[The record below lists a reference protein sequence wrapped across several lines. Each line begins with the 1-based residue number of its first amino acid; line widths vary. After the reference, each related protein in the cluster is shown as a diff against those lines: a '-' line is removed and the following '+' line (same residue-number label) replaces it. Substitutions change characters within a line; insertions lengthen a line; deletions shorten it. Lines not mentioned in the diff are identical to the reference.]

1 MGITRVILVFSVVFF
16 YVLSPIY
23 TLPLAPALYVFGDSL
38 VDSGNNN
45 NLMTVAK
52 VNYKPYGADF
62 PKGPTGRFTNGRT
75 VADFIAEYLG
85 LPYSPPFLSRDGPRS
100 LTGINYASG
109 SCGIMPETGKIS
121 GRCISL
127 LEQINYFEGTVQR
140 DLRTQITN
148 PTQLSEHISKSIYL
162 FSIGSNDYLLNYLLP
177 MNTTSKLYQPE
188 PFAQVLIDRLSQ
200 QLKRVY
206 NLGARKIV
214 VFNIGPLGCI
224 PAITRTHPH
233 VGDCDEKTNQLV
245 AYYNDRLN
253 AMLTSLRSSLPG
265 SKIVL
270 GQANSLVNDALK
282 NPSKYGLTNVNN
294 PCCTSMANGTATCV
308 PNVNPCVNSKQHF
321 FWDAYHLTEAAYS
334 IVASRCFSDKSAC
347 TPVNIQELV
356 KM

>member
-1 MGITRVILVFSVVFF
+1 MGMTRVFLIFSVVFF

-23 TLPLAPALYVFGDSL
+23 TLPIAPALYVFGDSL

-45 NLMTVAK
+45 KLMTLAK
-52 VNYKPYGADF
+52 VNYRPYGADF
-62 PKGPTGRFTNGRT
+62 PKGSTGRFTNGRT

-109 SCGIMPETGKIS
+109 SCGIMPETGKNV
-121 GRCISL
+121 GGCISL
-127 LEQINYFEGTVQR
+127 WEQINFFQATLER
-140 DLRTQITN
+140 DLPKEISN

-162 FSIGSNDYLLNYLLP
+162 FSIGSNDYLVNYLSP
-177 MNTTSKLYQPE
+177 MSDTRKLYQPE
-188 PFAQVLIDRLSQ
+188 PFAQLLIDRLSE

-214 VFNIGPLGCI
+214 VFNVGPIGCI
-224 PAITRTHPH
+224 PAITRTHAH
-233 VGDCDEKTNQLV
+233 VGDCDENSNQLV
-245 AYYNDRLN
+245 TYFNDRLN
-253 AMLTSLRSSLPG
+253 AMLTSLTTSLPG
-265 SKIVL
+265 SKFVL
-270 GQANSLVNDALK
+270 GHANSLANDAIK

-294 PCCTSMANGTATCV
+294 PCCPSMANGTATCI
-308 PNVNPCVNSKQHF
+308 PNVNPCVDSRKHF

-334 IVASRCFSDKSAC
+334 IIASRCFSDKSAC
-347 TPVNIQELV
+347 TPMSIQELV